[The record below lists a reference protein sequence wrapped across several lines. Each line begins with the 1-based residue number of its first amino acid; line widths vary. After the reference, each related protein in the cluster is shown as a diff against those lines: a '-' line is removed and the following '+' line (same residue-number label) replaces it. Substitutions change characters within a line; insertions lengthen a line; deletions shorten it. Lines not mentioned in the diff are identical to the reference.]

1 MVYSFTFPQEI
12 IDSIQ
17 ERIEFIERCLNDAN
31 PQDEAI
37 AEIFELANSRQ
48 ISLSQ
53 LREEFEQFSYKLNRF
68 TKLLQAF
75 NEKVTK
81 GELAILLCVR
91 CNFTLKQIVDI
102 SCNLLLKIDIRQTLK
117 TLTLNLVKE
126 FKKIR
131 VEFIS
136 DIFHEEF
143 EIYILVESTKHL
155 LQSLIKASLRVNA
168 LSEEEINAFEL
179 GDITPQESEAML
191 ISLASTKKWDQV
203 YRNLA

>member
-1 MVYSFTFPQEI
+1 MVHSFTFPQKI

-17 ERIEFIERCLNDAN
+17 ERIEVLERCLNDAN

-37 AEIFELANSRQ
+37 AEILELANSRQ

-68 TKLLQAF
+68 TKLRQAF
-75 NEKVTK
+75 NEEVTK
-81 GELAILLCVR
+81 GELAILLGLR
-91 CNFTLKQIVDI
+91 CNFTLKEIVDI
-102 SCNLLLKIDIRQTLK
+102 FWDLLLKNDSREILKDITMSFVQ
-117 TLTLNLVKE
+117 N
-126 FKKIR
+126 FKKFQI
-131 VEFIS
+131 ELMS
-136 DIFHEEF
+136 EMDQENEL
-143 EIYILVESTKHL
+143 YIILESLKHL
-155 LQSLIKASLRVNA
+155 IQSLIKASLRVNA
-168 LSEEEINAFEL
+168 LSEEEINAFNL